1 VLERE
6 RPESLHAAVHEVPRG
21 IATRRH
27 RRDARHQEFEAAPRE
42 RLEELLLRAEQDI
55 HGTRRRSGLP
65 GDIAD
70 GDGLDAALGD
80 QQLGGGYRS

>member
-1 VLERE
+1 MCDCL
-6 RPESLHAAVHEVPRG
+6 SLGVRVTHPRNHEWVP
-21 IATRRH
+21 
-27 RRDARHQEFEAAPRE
+27 
-42 RLEELLLRAEQDI
+42 
-55 HGTRRRSGLP
+55 GTRRRSGLP